1 MGKVTAVFV
10 EFTQYIGDGTAIVP
24 LNLGPY
30 LSKMHIAEPK
40 ILISHTVWED
50 VIVNERCLPG
60 DSMLQ
65 WARILISRM
74 LIQ

>member
-40 ILISHTVWED
+40 ILIKSYSLG
-50 VIVNERCLPG
+50 RCNCE
-60 DSMLQ
+60 
-65 WARILISRM
+65 
-74 LIQ
+74 